1 MHALLSDPGGT
12 SSPGHFDDLV
22 LPSAEITTSAPT
34 VVIISRL
41 YHTACMLPVYASQS
55 RLPVC
60 FFTTTQHSVPAGGHP
75 LPDRIG
81 YLLDSNEKF
90 QQISFVASP
99 FPKLS
104 LAHNRWIF
112 SLLPRMECVERMLCI
127 VSSFLAWKPFPARRC
142 ASCIAHRSFKGLR
155 VNTSRSPF
163 FMGRRAGVHPP
174 PPLARRHGMAMESVS
189 SCR

>member
-112 SLLPRMECVERMLCI
+112 SLMKRTLLALFI
-127 VSSFLAWKPFPARRC
+127 VIPSWRGMPFPARRC
-142 ASCIAHRSFKGLR
+142 AGCIAHWSFKGLR
-155 VNTSRSPF
+155 VSWSRSPF